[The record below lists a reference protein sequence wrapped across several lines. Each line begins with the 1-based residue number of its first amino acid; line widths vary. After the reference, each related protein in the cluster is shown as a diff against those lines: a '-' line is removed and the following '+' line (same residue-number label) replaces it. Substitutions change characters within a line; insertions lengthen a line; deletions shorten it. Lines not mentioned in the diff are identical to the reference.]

1 MARLLQI
8 AQLGHPVLR
17 AQTSAVANVSD
28 PRIQSLIEDMHATLS
43 DGRGVG
49 LAAPQVYEPLRVF
62 IISSRPVP
70 AYPHAP
76 MIEPTV
82 IINPEIIWCSEES
95 VKGWEGCLSIPG
107 LRGFTPRS
115 IRIAARY
122 TTIDGA
128 TEEREL
134 VDLAAR
140 VFQHEFDHLNGI
152 VYLDRLD
159 NTRDIITEKEYLR
172 LMS

>member
-17 AQTSAVANVSD
+17 AQTSAVANVFDSG
-28 PRIQSLIEDMHATLS
+28 IQSLIEDMRATLS

-49 LAAPQVYEPLRVF
+49 LAAPQVYEPLRIF

-76 MIEPTV
+76 EMEPTI
-82 IINPEIIWCSEES
+82 IINPEITWCSEEI

-107 LRGFTPRS
+107 IRGFTPRS
-115 IRIAARY
+115 SRIATRY

-159 NTRDIITEKEYLR
+159 STRDIITEREYLR